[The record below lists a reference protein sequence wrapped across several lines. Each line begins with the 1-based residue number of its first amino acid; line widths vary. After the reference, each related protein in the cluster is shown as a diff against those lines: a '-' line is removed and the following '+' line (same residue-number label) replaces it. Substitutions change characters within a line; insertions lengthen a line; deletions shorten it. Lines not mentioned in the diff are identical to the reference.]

1 MTTADTV
8 RPDGKPILD
17 EKLNTAG
24 TLDMGAGHVNPSRA
38 VNPGLVY
45 DIDEVQYVAY
55 ICGLGFTDEQVE
67 IITHKR
73 GICQS
78 RKKITGTE
86 LNYPSIVAQAS
97 AGNITVNRV
106 LTSVDNSHGK
116 YTVEVN
122 VPNGVVVE
130 VSPSVLEF
138 GGLNDKKI
146 FNVKMSWDAHRKM
159 KHLEGSLKWVSNSK
173 TRVVRSPVVIFE

>member
-1 MTTADTV
+1 MSTLPEPSTQALSMTSM
-8 RPDGKPILD
+8 RCS
-17 EKLNTAG
+17 
-24 TLDMGAGHVNPSRA
+24 TLLTSVALASLTNKWRSSRIRGAYARA
-38 VNPGLVY
+38 
-45 DIDEVQYVAY
+45 Q
-55 ICGLGFTDEQVE
+55 
-67 IITHKR
+67 
-73 GICQS
+73 
-78 RKKITGTE
+78 KKITGTE

-146 FNVKMSWDAHRKM
+146 FNVKMSWDAHHKM